1 MPEPLPS
8 FDEPTSESPKKK
20 KSAKPRKPSPL
31 NDLDLNEWRQYE
43 DILTDSLWL
52 IPERDRSGTHMAD
65 YHGNFVPQIPYQAM
79 RRFTKKGD
87 VILDAFLG
95 SGTSLIECR
104 RLGRHGVGV
113 ELKPELARQASERI
127 AGQDNPYEITTQVLT
142 GDSSDLEVA
151 PFLIAGALKNIGRES
166 VQLAILH
173 PPYHSI
179 IKFSDRED
187 DLSNCPGVEEFLQR
201 FGQVVDVVDRFLEK
215 ERYLTLVIGDM
226 YADSEWIPLGFYCMQ
241 EVMRRG
247 YSLKSLV
254 VKDMQGNRAKRNL
267 EKIWRYRA
275 LAGGFYIFK
284 HEYVMF
290 FRKVGKICH
299 LSPKSRQASSISS
312 TTK

>member
-8 FDEPTSESPKKK
+8 FDEPANEAPPQK

-31 NDLDLNEWRQYE
+31 NDLDLDEWREYE

-79 RRFTKKGD
+79 RRFTKQGD
-87 VILDAFLG
+87 VLLDAFLG

-104 RLGRHGVGV
+104 RLGRHGIGI

-127 AGQDNPYEITTQVLT
+127 AGQDNPYEITTQILT
-142 GDSSDLEVA
+142 GDSGNSDAA
-151 PFLIAGALKNIGRES
+151 PPLIADALKSIGRES

-187 DLSNCPGVEEFLQR
+187 DLSNCPSVEEFLQR
-201 FGQVVDVVDRFLEK
+201 FGQLSDV
-215 ERYLTLVIGDM
+215 
-226 YADSEWIPLGFYCMQ
+226 
-241 EVMRRG
+241 
-247 YSLKSLV
+247 
-254 VKDMQGNRAKRNL
+254 
-267 EKIWRYRA
+267 
-275 LAGGFYIFK
+275 
-284 HEYVMF
+284 
-290 FRKVGKICH
+290 
-299 LSPKSRQASSISS
+299 
-312 TTK
+312 